1 MSFSEN
7 RQVRFSFHRRKF
19 AAALWLLL
27 GGSLLA
33 QKGEFEVTPV
43 PEEVR
48 QYLGLADSH
57 QKRVSVG
64 DFSVLGSK
72 RVSDFALKEAA
83 FLIRRMIGKRDDLL
97 TALNQNKTRFVI
109 MARDEYTTGVPEH
122 SDLRPTIFWDQKG
135 PRFGSYGSTTGRE
148 LRRRKPALSCGGS
161 LRYGE
166 HPYP

>member
-1 MSFSEN
+1 MERKTTSFSEN

-33 QKGEFEVTPV
+33 QKSEFEVTPV

-64 DFSVLGSK
+64 DFSVIGSK
-72 RVSDFALKEAA
+72 RVSDYALKEAA

-122 SDLRPTIFWDQKG
+122 SDLRPAIFGTKG
-135 PRFGSYGSTTGRE
+135 PGVWE
-148 LRRRKPALSCGGS
+148 LRINDRP
-161 LRYGE
+161 
-166 HPYP
+166 